1 MRFKSPAKINLGL
14 EVLRRRKD
22 AFHDLSSIML
32 AVDLCD
38 EVNVRSG
45 NDAETAE
52 HQKGFSCSGLT
63 DRALHAYDKLVRIDA
78 EFNAGV
84 KKNIPIAAGLGGGS
98 SNAAIV
104 LAAANLL
111 SGHALSETELVQ
123 VAGQIGSDVPFF
135 LSGGCALVAGRGEIR
150 KRDLPI
156 PNVWIVLANPGV
168 ELSTPDVF
176 RELDSSEFTSGAR
189 TRVLAAS
196 LTAGQPRWDHM
207 HNGLQAAAERLCP
220 PIRET
225 LAALRAHTPWT
236 LLSGSGATCFGI
248 FENKEA
254 AAAAKKDLGRAGYW
268 TWSGR
273 PLEPWTIADLRI

>member
-38 EVNVRSG
+38 EVRVRSG
-45 NDAETAE
+45 SDAETANQ
-52 HQKGFSCSGLT
+52 HSGFSCSGLT

-78 EFNAGV
+78 EFDARV
-84 KKNIPIAAGLGGGS
+84 KKTIPIASGLGGGS

-111 SGHALSETELVQ
+111 SGHALSETELVE

-135 LSGGCALVAGRGEIR
+135 LSGGCALVSGRGEIR
-150 KRDLPI
+150 KHDLPP
-156 PNVWIVLANPGV
+156 PNIWIVLANPGV

-196 LTAGQPRWDHM
+196 LAAGQPRWDHL

-220 PIRET
+220 QIRET

-248 FENKEA
+248 FEGEESALA
-254 AAAAKKDLGRAGYW
+254 AEKDLACAGFW
-268 TWSGR
+268 TWAGR
-273 PLEPWTIADLRI
+273 PMDRWTIADLRI